1 MLASIVNIVSTT
13 GSGEAELLE
22 GKQALD
28 YAC

>member
-1 MLASIVNIVSTT
+1 MLVSIVNIVSTT
-13 GSGEAELLE
+13 GSKDAELLD